1 MLLKKFVSHFLCVLL
16 LLFWVAGPT
25 NAQVIISQYYEGTGT
40 NKWLELTNL
49 GNNAV
54 NPATTVLKVRIWS
67 QTSDT
72 GLIAFTGN
80 VSTMTINVTI
90 PAGGTILLGNS
101 SNGTTGTSVPYLTA
115 SSANQTNNSVI
126 SFNGND
132 GIALLDANDN
142 VLDRFGTGIN
152 AKDVSYTRNLNVTG
166 PSTTFTTG
174 QWTAVSLNAVHTA
187 SANSSVRLGVHGA
200 SCQTPTDQAT
210 NGIVNAVS
218 ANQITAS
225 FNASAS
231 ADQYLIIQ
239 STVPTLS
246 QFPQDGV
253 VYTAGSAMGNGNIL
267 QVSNQLFLTANNL
280 QPATT
285 YYFHIF
291 SIRQTACNGGPRY
304 LTLNPLLISQSTWG
318 LCSPPTYQ
326 ASNFQLSTLSSNSI
340 QLQFTASSDAD
351 EYLIVRNTNTTLNLP
366 VDGITYQRG
375 QTLGSSVVVYR
386 GPLTSFVDW
395 GLDGNMWYFYKVYS
409 IRKNNCSG
417 GPVYKKNAPL
427 KGQASTPPTTLQWY
441 YGNLHSHTALSD
453 GTGPAT
459 AAFNFSEAALCMD
472 FLGVSDH
479 NHGTAGMTLANWEQ
493 GKQEADS
500 FSNQHFLAMYGMEW
514 GTISTGGHVVVYG
527 EDSLVGWEPGNYQK
541 FVAEGNYTGQAG
553 LFDLLNQSGKKIFTS
568 LAHPDNAD
576 FNQLSTT
583 YTASADNMV
592 AGCAVENGPSTS
604 SDTLYSDYPS
614 PMAYLSYYRGLLAQ
628 GYHVGPTI
636 DHDNHNLTHGRT
648 AFSRT
653 AVLSASLAKH
663 HVMDALKQR
672 RFMATQDC
680 GAVIDF
686 TVNGA
691 IMGSQTVQ
699 PGVPV
704 IQVNASTSVPIS
716 TLRIQ
721 SGIPGSGTNATIL
734 TSTTTSS
741 LNFTHQT
748 FVDGSTRYYYVDITL
763 SDGRRIISSPI
774 WYTRN
779 DALIANTNEPVVIQE
794 FLRPAADSNTLRWS
808 VNRQHAGQYFV
819 LEHSEDGIV
828 FQHAGTQTIQFNSEQ
843 TINYQYLFPA
853 EASVMRLSW
862 YDATGHR
869 LDQRILPILKQSEGL
884 LILSNPV
891 LNTLSLQWGHV
902 SGSVQFQIFSE
913 DARMLHAGT
922 AELVQGKMELQD
934 MSRLN
939 KGIYFVQLKL
949 GDRVES
955 IHFLKL

>member
-1 MLLKKFVSHFLCVLL
+1 MLFTKLLRCCVVVALFSFCLL
-16 LLFWVAGPT
+16 RPAG
-25 NAQVIISQYYEGTGT
+25 AQVIISQYYEGTGT

-49 GNNAV
+49 GSTTV
-54 NPATTVLKVRIWS
+54 NPASTVLKVRIWS

-72 GLIAFTGN
+72 GLIAFTGSI
-80 VSTMTINVTI
+80 STMTINVPI

-126 SFNGND
+126 AFNGND

-152 AKDVSYTRNLNVTG
+152 AKDVSYIRNLNVTG
-166 PSTTFTTG
+166 PSTTYTSS

-187 SANSSVRLGVHGA
+187 STNSSVRLGVHGA

-225 FNASAS
+225 FTASAS

-239 STVPTLS
+239 TTSPTLS
-246 QFPQDGV
+246 LLPQDGV
-253 VYTAGSAMGNGNIL
+253 VYTAGSAIGNGTIL
-267 QVSNQLFLTANNL
+267 QVSNQLFFTANNL
-280 QPATT
+280 QPATA
-285 YYFHIF
+285 YYFHVF
-291 SIRQTACNGGPRY
+291 SIRQAACNGGPRY
-304 LTLNPLLISQSTWG
+304 LTLNPLLITQTTWA
-318 LCSPPTYQ
+318 LCPTPVFQ
-326 ASNFQLSTLSSNSI
+326 AANLQITPLSSSSM
-340 QLQFTASSDAD
+340 QLQFSASPDAD
-351 EYLIVRNTNTTLNLP
+351 EYLIVRNTNTTINLP

-375 QTLGSSVVVYR
+375 HSLGSSVVAYR
-386 GPLTSFVDW
+386 GPLTAFVDW
-395 GLDGNMWYFYKVYS
+395 GLDGNTWYFYKIYS
-409 IRKNNCSG
+409 IKKNNCSG

-427 KGQASTPPTTLQWY
+427 KGQSTTPPTTLQWY

-479 NHGTAGMTLANWEQ
+479 NHATAGMTLANWAQ

-500 FSNQHFLAMYGMEW
+500 FSNQNFLALYGMEW

-527 EDSLVGWEPGNYQK
+527 EDSLVGWETGNYQK
-541 FVAEGNYTGQAG
+541 FVNEGNYTGSGG
-553 LFDLLNQSGKKIFTS
+553 LFNVLQQSGKKIFNS

-583 YTASADNMV
+583 YLASADNMV
-592 AGCAVENGPSTS
+592 AGCAIENGPSTS
-604 SDTLYSDYPS
+604 NDTLYSDYPS
-614 PMAYLSYYRGLLAQ
+614 PMAYLSYFRTLLAM

-663 HVMDALKQR
+663 HMMDALRQK

-680 GAVIDF
+680 GAVLDF
-686 TVNGA
+686 RVNGVL
-691 IMGSQTVQ
+691 MGSQTVQ
-699 PGVPV
+699 PGVPT
-704 IQVNASTSVPIS
+704 IQVSASTSVPIN

-721 SGIPGSGTNATIL
+721 SGVPGSGTNATIL
-734 TSTTTSS
+734 TSTTTST
-741 LNFTHQT
+741 LNFTHLGLA
-748 FVDGSTRYYYVDITL
+748 DGSTRYYYVDITL
-763 SDGRRIISSPI
+763 SDGRRIISSPV

-779 DALIANTNEPVVIQE
+779 DGLIATTNEPVVIQE
-794 FLRPAADSNTLRWS
+794 FLRPAADTNTLRWS
-808 VNRQHAGQYFV
+808 VGKQEAGQYFV
-819 LEHSEDGIV
+819 LEKSKDGIQ
-828 FQHAGTQTIQFNSEQ
+828 FEFLGTQTIAYSREEEV
-843 TINYQYLFPA
+843 NYQSPFA
-853 EASVMRLSW
+853 EETSLVRLSW
-862 YDATGHR
+862 YDASGHL
-869 LDQRILPILKQSEGL
+869 LDQRVISLIQNSEDLVILR
-884 LILSNPV
+884 NPV
-891 LNTLSLQWGHV
+891 TDYLSLHWGEL
-902 SGSVQFQIFSE
+902 SGTAQFQIYSN
-913 DARMLHAGT
+913 DAR
-922 AELVQGKMELQD
+922 LVRSGFAKMVHGKMEIHE
-934 MSRLN
+934 MGRLDP
-939 KGIYFVQLKL
+939 GLYFIQLKF
-949 GDRVES
+949 GDRIES
-955 IHFLKL
+955 EHFLKQ